1 MSDEF
6 KKLTEIVHILMG
18 EKGCPWDKVQ
28 TRESLK
34 PYLVEEVYE
43 TLEAL
48 DGNNPEEI
56 KEELGDLLYQILFH
70 AKISENK
77 NEFNITDVIESISE
91 KMIRRHPHV
100 FEEEKL
106 ETPDEVVTQWE
117 EIKNKEKGKKVKG
130 SVLDGIPLHLPSLLR
145 SQKLQKKAAK
155 HGFDWD
161 KISSVFEKLDEEI
174 AEFKEA
180 VLSEV
185 EKDMTEELGDLL
197 FVLVNIAKF
206 KRIDAEE
213 ALRST
218 NNKFI
223 KRFQHIEAEVA
234 KRGKTLKETPLEEL
248 EQYWQDAKDERFS
261 KKLKPKED

>member
-1 MSDEF
+1 MAGEF
-6 KKLTEIVHILMG
+6 KKLTEIVDTLMG
-18 EKGCPWDKVQ
+18 EQGCPWDKVQ
-28 TRESLK
+28 TRETLK
-34 PYLVEEVYE
+34 PYLVEEAYE

-77 NEFNITDVIESISE
+77 NEFNITDVIETISD
-91 KMIRRHPHV
+91 KMILRHPHV
-100 FEEEKL
+100 FREENL

-117 EIKNKEKGKKVKG
+117 EIKNKEKGKKDRE
-130 SVLDGIPLHLPSLLR
+130 SVLDGIPSHLPSLLR
-145 SQKLQKKAAK
+145 SQKLQKKAAR

-180 VLSEV
+180 VLSGV

-206 KRIDAEE
+206 KKIDAEE
-213 ALRST
+213 ALRAT

-248 EQYWQDAKDERFS
+248 EQYWQDAKG
-261 KKLKPKED
+261 

>member
-1 MSDEF
+1 MTTEF
-6 KKLTEIVHILMG
+6 KKLTEIVNTLMG
-18 EKGCPWDKVQ
+18 ENGCPWDKVQ

-34 PYLVEEVYE
+34 PYLIEEAYE

-77 NEFNITDVIESISE
+77 NEFNITDVIQSISN
-91 KMIRRHPHV
+91 KMEHRHPHV
-100 FEEEKL
+100 FKKGTL
-106 ETPDEVVTQWE
+106 ETPDGVATQWE
-117 EIKNKEKGKKVKG
+117 EIKIKEQGKAGRK
-130 SVLDGIPLHLPSLLR
+130 SVLDGIPSYLPSLLR
-145 SQKLQKKAAK
+145 SQKLQKKAAN

-161 KISSVFEKLDEEI
+161 KISSVFDKLDEEV
-174 AEFKEA
+174 AEFKKA
-180 VLSEV
+180 ILSGKK
-185 EKDMTEELGDLL
+185 KDVKEELGDIL
-197 FVLVNIAKF
+197 FVIVNIAKF
-206 KRIDAEE
+206 NKIDAEE
-213 ALRST
+213 ALRAT

-248 EQYWQDAKDERFS
+248 EQYWQNAKS
-261 KKLKPKED
+261 YKPHN

>member
-1 MSDEF
+1 MTAEF
-6 KKLTEIVHILMG
+6 KKLTEIVNTLMG
-18 EKGCPWDKVQ
+18 ENGCPWDKVQ

-34 PYLVEEVYE
+34 PYLVEEAYE

-77 NEFNITDVIESISE
+77 KEFNITDVIESISN
-91 KMIRRHPHV
+91 KMVHRHPHV
-100 FEEEKL
+100 FKKGNL
-106 ETPDEVVTQWE
+106 KTPDEVATQWE
-117 EIKNKEKGKKVKG
+117 EIKIKEKGKAGRK
-130 SVLDGIPLHLPSLLR
+130 SVLDGIPSYLPSLLR
-145 SQKLQKKAAK
+145 SQKLQKKAAN

-161 KISSVFEKLDEEI
+161 KISSVFDKLDEEV
-174 AEFKEA
+174 AEFKKA
-180 VLSEV
+180 ILSDKK
-185 EKDMTEELGDLL
+185 KDVKEELGDIL

-206 KRIDAEE
+206 NKIDAEE
-213 ALRST
+213 ALRAT

-248 EQYWQDAKDERFS
+248 EQYWQDAKGNIS
-261 KKLKPKED
+261 SS

>member
-1 MSDEF
+1 MTAEF
-6 KKLTEIVHILMG
+6 KKLTEIVDILMG
-18 EKGCPWDKVQ
+18 KNGCPWDKVQ

-34 PYLVEEVYE
+34 PYLVEETYE

-77 NEFNITDVIESISE
+77 NEFNIADVIESISN
-91 KMIRRHPHV
+91 KMVHRHPHV
-100 FEEEKL
+100 FKEKNL
-106 ETPDEVVTQWE
+106 ETPDQVVTQWE
-117 EIKNKEKGKKVKG
+117 EIKTKEKSKIGRK
-130 SVLDGIPLHLPSLLR
+130 SVLDGIPSYLPSLQR

-155 HGFDWD
+155 QGFDWD
-161 KISSVFEKLDEEI
+161 EINSVLDKLDEEV
-174 AEFKEA
+174 AEFKNA
-180 VLSEV
+180 VQSGKK
-185 EKDMTEELGDLL
+185 KDMKEELGDIL
-197 FVLVNIAKF
+197 FVLVYIAKF
-206 KRIDAEE
+206 NKIDAEE

-248 EQYWQDAKDERFS
+248 EQYWQDAKSYKSPNE
-261 KKLKPKED
+261 

>member
-1 MSDEF
+1 MTTEF
-6 KKLTEIVHILMG
+6 KKLTEIVNTLMG
-18 EKGCPWDKVQ
+18 KNGCPWDKVQ

-34 PYLVEEVYE
+34 PYLIEEAYE

-77 NEFNITDVIESISE
+77 NEFNITDVIQSISN
-91 KMIRRHPHV
+91 KMEHRHPHV
-100 FEEEKL
+100 FKKGTL
-106 ETPDEVVTQWE
+106 ETPDEVATQWE
-117 EIKNKEKGKKVKG
+117 EIKIKEKGKAGRK
-130 SVLDGIPLHLPSLLR
+130 SVLDGIPSYLPSLLR
-145 SQKLQKKAAK
+145 SQKLQKKAAN

-161 KISSVFEKLDEEI
+161 KISSVFDKLDEEV
-174 AEFKEA
+174 AEFKKA
-180 VLSEV
+180 ILSGKK
-185 EKDMTEELGDLL
+185 KDTKEELGDIL

-206 KRIDAEE
+206 NKLDAEE
-213 ALRST
+213 ALRAT

-248 EQYWQDAKDERFS
+248 EQYWQNAKS
-261 KKLKPKED
+261 YKPQN